1 MDRHRRQRLQPR
13 HRPRRGCRRAR
24 RLAARARLSG
34 QGRGRAFGLGPRP
47 PDRAAGGQG
56 HAPLPPARR
65 RLARARSPRFVLRV
79 HHPRHR
85 PRHRPPRPALRQ
97 RQRHR
102 HLRGDPRG
110 MTMTMLRS
118 LDPATGAIVWEGP
131 AAAPAQA
138 VAAVAAARAA
148 FPAWAATPPE
158 TRVAHARAYAAT
170 LADRRDALAQT
181 IARETGKP
189 RWEALS
195 EVATMI
201 AKVEVSI
208 AAQAQ
213 RAATREEPTAFG
225 AAVLRHRPHGVMAVL
240 GPFNFPG
247 HLPNGHIVP
256 ALLAGNSVVFKPSE
270 LTAATGEA
278 MVAAWHDSGLPAN
291 VLHCLQGARE
301 TGAALVAADID
312 GLLFTGSAAAGAH
325 FRRAFAD
332 RPNVITALE
341 LGGNNPL
348 ILWDGDAMEAAAVAV
363 QSAYVTTGQRCSC
376 ARRLIVPQGRAGD
389 AFVDAIA
396 ALADT
401 LRIGA
406 WDEEPAPY
414 CGPLISDAAAASAR
428 AAFAALPG
436 TVILPLGNIPG
447 RRGAFVTPAL
457 VDVTG
462 HATPDEEI
470 FAPVLQVTRVGR
482 FDEAIAVANAT
493 RFGLSAGVVTQDDDL
508 WRQFL
513 AQSRAGIA
521 NRNRPTTGA
530 SGTMPFGGTGE
541 SGNHRPSAF
550 YAADYCAYPVASFE
564 AATPAGNAAA
574 LTGHTR

>member
-1 MDRHRRQRLQPR
+1 MN
-13 HRPRRGCRRAR
+13 
-24 RLAARARLSG
+24 
-34 QGRGRAFGLGPRP
+34 F
-47 PDRAAGGQG
+47 
-56 HAPLPPARR
+56 
-65 RLARARSPRFVLRV
+65 RSI
-79 HHPRHR
+79 
-85 PRHRPPRPALRQ
+85 
-97 RQRHR
+97 
-102 HLRGDPRG
+102 
-110 MTMTMLRS
+110 
-118 LDPATGAIVWEGP
+118 DPATGDIVWEGQGATP
-131 AAAPAQA
+131 AEAL
-138 VAAVAAARAA
+138 AAVAAARAA
-148 FPAWAATPPE
+148 FPGWAATPLDV
-158 TRVAHARAYAAT
+158 RVAHARAFAET
-170 LADRRDALAQT
+170 LKARRDALAEL

-208 AAQAQ
+208 RAQVE
-213 RAATREEPTAFG
+213 RTGTRTEATAFG

-256 ALLAGNSVVFKPSE
+256 ALLAGNTVVFKPSE
-270 LTAATGEA
+270 LTPATGAA
-278 MVAAWHDSGLPAN
+278 MVAAWHDSGLPRD
-291 VLHCLQGARE
+291 VLQCLQGARE
-301 TGAALVAADID
+301 TGAALVSADID
-312 GLLFTGSAAAGAH
+312 GLLFTGSATAGAH
-325 FRRAFAD
+325 FRRLFAD

-348 ILWDGDAMEAAAVAV
+348 IVWDGDAEEAAAIAV

-389 AFVDAIA
+389 QHVEAIT
-396 ALADT
+396 ALADS

-406 WDEEPAPY
+406 WNDDPAPWF
-414 CGPLISDAAAASAR
+414 GPLISDAAAENAR

-436 TVILPLGNIPG
+436 IVLRPLGTISERP
-447 RRGAFVTPAL
+447 ASFVTPAL
-457 VDVTG
+457 IDVTG
-462 HATPDEEI
+462 HAVPDEEV
-470 FAPVLQVTRVGR
+470 FAPILQVTRVAT
-482 FDEAIAVANAT
+482 FDEAIATANAT
-493 RFGLSAGVVTQDDDL
+493 RFGLSAGLVSHDDAL
-508 WRQFL
+508 WAQFL

-564 AATPAGNAAA
+564 AQTPTGNAAA
-574 LTGHTR
+574 LTGMTA